1 MEGNMARKILYGSLI
16 GLSVILT
23 VLSLVG
29 IGAAWAYN
37 EPLTRLGLARLNEID
52 QELGQAQTTLQ
63 SAELEMERAVR
74 ILEDV
79 EIALAALTQKTTQ
92 ASDTL
97 HAFGETLDE
106 TLIPGLRTASEKID
120 QVRVALQGL
129 LTTLETI
136 NSASFLNL
144 EIPGEELL
152 AGLIDAA
159 DRLDGDIASIE
170 QVADQAS
177 TFLSDV
183 EYVLRGDVGETQRHV
198 EELLGVVSMYESRI
212 GGWRAKL
219 AETESGLPGWVDRTC
234 IGLTVFLLWFGLSQ
248 FGLFLHGLTGWR
260 GGNPLAV
267 LRSPGGAGGS

>member
-63 SAELEMERAVR
+63 SAELELQRAVR

-79 EIALAALTQKTTQ
+79 KIALAALTQKTTQ
-92 ASDTL
+92 AAETL
-97 HAFGETLDE
+97 QSFGETLDE

-159 DRLDGDIASIE
+159 DRLNGDIASIE

-183 EYVLRGDVGETQRHV
+183 EYVLRGDVGETQQHV

-212 GGWRAKL
+212 GGWRARL
-219 AETESGLPGWVDRTC
+219 AEIAGVLPGWVDWTC
-234 IGLTVFLLWFGLSQ
+234 IVLTVFLLWFGLSQ
-248 FGLFLHGLTGWR
+248 FGLFLHGLTGWK
-260 GGNPLAV
+260 GGDPLV
-267 LRSPGGAGGS
+267 PLRSPGGTGGS

>member
-1 MEGNMARKILYGSLI
+1 MARKILYGSLI

-63 SAELEMERAVR
+63 NAELELQRAVR

-92 ASDTL
+92 AADTL

-152 AGLIDAA
+152 AGLIEAA
-159 DRLDGDIASIE
+159 DRLNGDIAGIE

-212 GGWRAKL
+212 GGWRARL
-219 AETESGLPGWVDRTC
+219 AEIESGLPGWVDWTC

-260 GGNPLAV
+260 GGDPLAG

>member
-52 QELGQAQTTLQ
+52 QELGQAQTTLR
-63 SAELEMERAVR
+63 SAELELERAVR

-97 HAFGETLDE
+97 HAFGETLDD

-120 QVRVALQGL
+120 RCGSLCRSCDAGDDQHR
-129 LTTLETI
+129 
-136 NSASFLNL
+136 SFLNL
-144 EIPGEELL
+144 ES
-152 AGLIDAA
+152 AGTPRRPDRRCRPIDATSP
-159 DRLDGDIASIE
+159 ASAGRRSGLHLPIGY
-170 QVADQAS
+170 Q
-177 TFLSDV
+177 
-183 EYVLRGDVGETQRHV
+183 YVSRGRGKTQRHV
-198 EELLGVVSMYESRI
+198 ELLGVVSMYESGSTDGGR
-212 GGWRAKL
+212 GWRL
-219 AETESGLPGWVDRTC
+219 ALPDGW
-234 IGLTVFLLWFGLSQ
+234 
-248 FGLFLHGLTGWR
+248 TGR
-260 GGNPLAV
+260 A
-267 LRSPGGAGGS
+267 SA

>member
-1 MEGNMARKILYGSLI
+1 MARKILYGSLI

-63 SAELEMERAVR
+63 SAELELERAVR
-74 ILEDV
+74 LLEDV

-97 HAFGETLDE
+97 HAFGETLDD

-159 DRLDGDIASIE
+159 DRLNGDIASIE

-212 GGWRAKL
+212 GGWRARL
-219 AETESGLPGWVDRTC
+219 AEIESGLPGWVDWTC

-260 GGNPLAV
+260 GGDPLV
-267 LRSPGGAGGS
+267 PLRSPGGAGGS

>member
-1 MEGNMARKILYGSLI
+1 MARKILYGSLI

-63 SAELEMERAVR
+63 SAELELQRAVR

-79 EIALAALTQKTTQ
+79 KIALAALTQKTTQ
-92 ASDTL
+92 AAETL
-97 HAFGETLDE
+97 QSFGETLDE

-159 DRLDGDIASIE
+159 DRLNGDIASIE
-170 QVADQAS
+170 QVADRAS

-212 GGWRAKL
+212 GGWRARL
-219 AETESGLPGWVDRTC
+219 AEIAGGLPGWVDWTC

-248 FGLFLHGLTGWR
+248 FGLFLHGLTGWK
-260 GGNPLAV
+260 GGDPLV
-267 LRSPGGAGGS
+267 PLRSPGGTGGS

>member
-1 MEGNMARKILYGSLI
+1 MARKILYGSLI

-37 EPLTRLGLARLNEID
+37 EPLTRQGLARLNEVD
-52 QELGQAQTTLQ
+52 QELSQAQTTLHN
-63 SAELEMERAVR
+63 AELELQRAVR

-79 EIALAALTQKTTQ
+79 GVALAALTQKTTQ
-92 ASDTL
+92 AAETL
-97 HAFGETLDE
+97 HAFGETLDGK
-106 TLIPGLRTASEKID
+106 LIPGLRTASEKID

-129 LTTLETI
+129 LTTLEAI

-152 AGLIDAA
+152 AGLIEAA
-159 DRLDGDIASIE
+159 DRLNGDITGIE

-183 EYVLRGDVGETQRHV
+183 EYVLRGDLGETRRNV
-198 EELLGVVSMYESRI
+198 EELLGVVSLYETRV
-212 GGWRAKL
+212 GGWRVKI
-219 AETESGLPGWVDRTC
+219 AEIQSGLPGWVDWAC

-248 FGLFLHGLTGWR
+248 FGLFLHGLSGWR
-260 GGNPLAV
+260 GGNPLAT
-267 LRSPGGAGGS
+267 LRSAEGAGGS